1 MTYETGEWSPAA
13 GAKWSGSPQ
22 QKRRCGSPRSHR
34 TKSHW
39 TPVEIVMSGLQNP
52 IDDEAKI
59 RAAVLDYIAGV
70 LEANPVRMERSLHPD
85 LAKRAYLP
93 GVDGKP
99 QLSHIS
105 ALTLIRSVKTYP
117 TDRSRRAD
125 VVILDRYEGAA
136 SVRATFENWVEYMH
150 LVKAGG
156 DWKII
161 NALWELT
168 PERWAAKGGKP
179 RSSEPIH
186 FLGGGTP

>member
-1 MTYETGEWSPAA
+1 
-13 GAKWSGSPQ
+13 
-22 QKRRCGSPRSHR
+22 
-34 TKSHW
+34 
-39 TPVEIVMSGLQNP
+39 MSGFQNP

-59 RAAVLDYIAGV
+59 RTAVLDYIAGV
-70 LEANPVRMERSLHPD
+70 LETNPVRMERALHPD

-136 SVRATFENWVEYMH
+136 SVRTTFDNWIEYMH
-150 LVKAGG
+150 LVKAGD

-161 NALWELT
+161 NVLWELT
-168 PERWAAKGGKP
+168 PERWATKGGKP